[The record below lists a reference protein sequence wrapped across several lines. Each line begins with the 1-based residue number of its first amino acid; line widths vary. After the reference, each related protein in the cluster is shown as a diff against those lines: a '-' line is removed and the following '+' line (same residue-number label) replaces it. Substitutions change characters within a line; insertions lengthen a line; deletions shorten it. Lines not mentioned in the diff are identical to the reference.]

1 MKILLSLPESPFD
14 PTNGAARSMRTIAE
28 LMAAAGHKV
37 RCVATTAT
45 ERPGFTNGPIYGETV
60 GEWES
65 ERTMIG
71 GDSRDVGYRLLNVK
85 GAATLKWRTESR
97 ELRVD
102 GLFDYQLFNF
112 KPDLLLCYGGHPT
125 DIARFHRAKRA
136 GCKIVFGLRNYGYQ
150 RRGFLDFA
158 DGVLT
163 SSRFLTNWYRD
174 RFGIESTSLPLP
186 IWPEDVIAQNREPKY
201 FTAINPTREKGQMI
215 LATVFKFLGEE
226 RSDIP
231 LQLVTTGSQTW
242 PEPLW
247 TTVIPWQAQPKEIYR
262 QTKVLLVPSVW
273 EEPAGRVIA
282 EAMLNGIP
290 PIITDRGGMVEV
302 ANGGAFVLPLA
313 KHITPQTSQPVPLS
327 VAQPWID
334 LIVKLHDAG
343 DQTSLLWTRTA
354 HAAQIYQPENLTP
367 RYVDYFERILA
378 GKPIEQQHGPCMD
391 LASLTEDRSHTAEG
405 RTNV

>member
-28 LMAAAGHKV
+28 LMAAAGHEV

-45 ERPGFTNGPIYGETV
+45 ERQQVFPFADWNRSGLLGYMLTGSFREVQYRCIDV
-60 GEWES
+60 Q
-65 ERTMIG
+65 
-71 GDSRDVGYRLLNVK
+71 GDSTK
-85 GAATLKWRTESR
+85 HWRKPDR
-97 ELRVD
+97 ELKFD
-102 GLFDYQLFNF
+102 AMFDYQIQYG

-186 IWPEDVIAQNREPKY
+186 IWPEDVITEKHEPIY
-201 FTAINPTREKGQMI
+201 FTAINPTREKGLMI
-215 LATVFKFLGEE
+215 LQTVLSHLA
-226 RSDIP
+226 RTRPDIP
-231 LQLVTTGSQTW
+231 FMIVTDGRDIDFTGAQR
-242 PEPLW
+242 L
-247 TTVIPWQAQPKEIYR
+247 PWQANPKEIYR
-262 QTKVLLVPSVW
+262 QTKVLLVPSIW

-290 PIITDRGGMVEV
+290 PIITDRGGMVET
-302 ANGGAFVLPLA
+302 ANGGATVLPLA
-313 KHITPQTSQPVPLS
+313 KELRPSRSTPVPMC

-334 LIVKLHDAG
+334 EIIRLHDDETEYNLSRVAANLAG
-343 DQTSLLWTRTA
+343 NMYHPSQV
-354 HAAQIYQPENLTP
+354 IK
-367 RYVDYFERILA
+367 RYEQYFEGILA
-378 GKPIEQQHGPCMD
+378 GE
-391 LASLTEDRSHTAEG
+391 LTPAGCGAHK
-405 RTNV
+405 